1 MNKLSVSEICGMLE
15 KQGMGQYAPDFHRKK
30 VNGAALCKME
40 RAHLIKLGV
49 MNPAH
54 QAALLQRI
62 ELYREDSKAG
72 GFSRFGG
79 SLQSAKAKVLEAA
92 SQCMASTQKGVA
104 GCASMGRVPSGV
116 GGGGGGSDSGVKA
129 KVLEAVAQCMETTQ
143 DGFTACTE
151 SAIDAKQALQ
161 EKLTGEPAGGRGG
174 AMAAGLT
181 MPQGR
186 RTVVMAPSVT
196 IAKGWKPPVHKK
208 SATAEGFLMGALST
222 NKLFKTLAPSDCEML
237 MRAFQEVRFKQGQQI
252 IRQGEP
258 GDRFYLLDSGTCDI
272 AVRGKGTVMKAERGV
287 AFGELALLHDA
298 PRAAT
303 VTAESDVVAWQVDA
317 TTFKSILMS
326 KSKADAKDYAS
337 FIKEVPLL
345 KSLSK
350 EDVRSLLDALEEQ
363 AFAAGQ
369 QIVREGDAGEAFFI
383 VREGE
388 VKCTAKKSNA
398 EVSRRLKRSDFFGEL
413 ALLSSAKRAATVT
426 AVVPTTVLRLERLA
440 FERILGPL
448 VMSKE
453 MKDAIDAQGRI
464 I

>member
-1 MNKLSVSEICGMLE
+1 
-15 KQGMGQYAPDFHRKK
+15 
-30 VNGAALCKME
+30 
-40 RAHLIKLGV
+40 
-49 MNPAH
+49 
-54 QAALLQRI
+54 
-62 ELYREDSKAG
+62 
-72 GFSRFGG
+72 
-79 SLQSAKAKVLEAA
+79 
-92 SQCMASTQKGVA
+92 
-104 GCASMGRVPSGV
+104 
-116 GGGGGGSDSGVKA
+116 
-129 KVLEAVAQCMETTQ
+129 
-143 DGFTACTE
+143 
-151 SAIDAKQALQ
+151 
-161 EKLTGEPAGGRGG
+161 
-174 AMAAGLT
+174 MAAGLT

-363 AFAAGQ
+363 AFATGQ

>member
-1 MNKLSVSEICGMLE
+1 
-15 KQGMGQYAPDFHRKK
+15 
-30 VNGAALCKME
+30 
-40 RAHLIKLGV
+40 
-49 MNPAH
+49 
-54 QAALLQRI
+54 
-62 ELYREDSKAG
+62 
-72 GFSRFGG
+72 
-79 SLQSAKAKVLEAA
+79 
-92 SQCMASTQKGVA
+92 
-104 GCASMGRVPSGV
+104 
-116 GGGGGGSDSGVKA
+116 
-129 KVLEAVAQCMETTQ
+129 
-143 DGFTACTE
+143 
-151 SAIDAKQALQ
+151 
-161 EKLTGEPAGGRGG
+161 
-174 AMAAGLT
+174 
-181 MPQGR
+181 
-186 RTVVMAPSVT
+186 
-196 IAKGWKPPVHKK
+196 
-208 SATAEGFLMGALST
+208 
-222 NKLFKTLAPSDCEML
+222 ML

-398 EVSRRLKRSDFFGEL
+398 EVSRRLKRSDFFGEHRLEPAAPAAL
-413 ALLSSAKRAATVT
+413 APHPPHPPHSPHHLHPPHRLRTPSAPPRTPHPRSHTHPPTHLSLQASSRSSPQLSAPPPSPPSCPLPCSGSSASPSSA
-426 AVVPTTVLRLERLA
+426 
-440 FERILGPL
+440 
-448 VMSKE
+448 SS
-453 MKDAIDAQGRI
+453 GRSSCPRR
-464 I
+464 